1 MADRLVLPTD
11 LYPVAHG
18 DAPEQQPYQ
27 LQPLTNIVQHLAT
40 QVESLSIA
48 AASTKQTTSAN
59 PTSDFD
65 RAAGERGEHDALQA
79 DSNDNPLDDI
89 YPRYWTYYASRAF
102 AECLPLHRH
111 K

>member
-27 LQPLTNIVQHLAT
+27 LQPLTNIVQQLAT

-48 AASTKQTTSAN
+48 AASTKQTT
-59 PTSDFD
+59 
-65 RAAGERGEHDALQA
+65 
-79 DSNDNPLDDI
+79 
-89 YPRYWTYYASRAF
+89 
-102 AECLPLHRH
+102 
-111 K
+111 